1 MGMKNLITDKP
12 APITVALGQ
21 KQKVAALAQAKAKDD
36 KASVFTLMDQNV
48 TKGQMKNLITDKP
61 APITVALGQKKPAAA
76 ALAQAKSKDDKPS
89 PITVALGQK
98 KPADQKMIQTE
109 KAAKGVPVLV
119 NPVLKTNTEGETD
132 LKLKLLVGP
141 DEVTVAKKNAKK
153 PAAFA
158 EIESSDDEELVQ
170 LNNPV
175 ENPPYNN
182 WSVNQPSVPHAHG
195 LAGKADLG
203 QNIIVDGHHV
213 AYAQVKNKSL

>member
-1 MGMKNLITDKP
+1 MKNLITDKP
-12 APITVALGQ
+12 SPITVALGQ
-21 KQKVAALAQAKAKDD
+21 KAAAAGLAQAKAKGDG
-36 KASVFTLMDQNV
+36 AQVFTLMDQNV

-61 APITVALGQKKPAAA
+61 
-76 ALAQAKSKDDKPS
+76 S

-98 KPADQKMIQTE
+98 APANAKNIQME

-119 NPVLKTNTEGETD
+119 NPVLKSNTEAETD

-141 DEVTVAKKNAKK
+141 DEVSVAKKNAAKK

-158 EIESSDDEELVQ
+158 EIESSDDEEELVQ

-175 ENPPYNN
+175 ENPPFNN

-213 AYAQVKNKSL
+213 AYAQTNASL

>member
-1 MGMKNLITDKP
+1 MKNLITDKP

-21 KQKVAALAQAKAKDD
+21 KQPAALAQTKGDD
-36 KASVFTLMDQNV
+36 KAQVFTLMDQNV

-61 APITVALGQKKPAAA
+61 A
-76 ALAQAKSKDDKPS
+76 

-141 DEVTVAKKNAKK
+141 DEVNVAKKNAKK

-158 EIESSDDEELVQ
+158 QLESSDDEELVQ
-170 LNNPV
+170 LKNPV
-175 ENPPYNN
+175 ENPPFNN

-213 AYAQVKNKSL
+213 AYAQVKAGSF